1 MKTTV
6 TGAYPKISDEH
17 QDLRRALHRHDR
29 GELDTDGLSAV
40 LDEST
45 RWAIGELDWAG
56 VDVINDGQVRW
67 DDLLAPFA
75 RAWSGC
81 DRGPLERFYDN
92 NTYFRQP
99 VITGPITS
107 EGTTLVRD
115 FEFARG
121 VARGE
126 LKAAVCGPLTFAT
139 LAEDRHYRS
148 LEERTLAVADAIAAE
163 IRGLGLAGATL
174 VDIEEPALVAPRALA
189 LARAAIERLAV
200 GGVRS
205 RYTLFFPADPLLD
218 SPRRSQ
224 SRGLRRVR
232 SRVRTPSKVNA
243 LRQRGPRDRP
253 TANTRVDRKEL
264 SGLIEEAL
272 SSPAD
277 YLGSRPDG
285 LEICRTMSR
294 CTEAEGACPRLRTRG
309 RVKAERSVLL
319 TTSFG
324 SSATRHLQKHETRSA
339 PELG

>member
-29 GELDTDGLSAV
+29 GELDAPGLAGV

-56 VDVINDGQVRW
+56 IDVINDGQVRW

-75 RAWSGC
+75 RAWDGC
-81 DRGPLERFYDN
+81 DRGALERFYDN

-107 EGTTLVRD
+107 KGNTLVRD

-148 LEERTLAVADAIAAE
+148 LEDRTLAVADAIAAE
-163 IRGLGLAGATL
+163 IRGLGAAGATL
-174 VDIEEPALVAPRALA
+174 VDVEEPALVAHPEHFA

-200 GGVRS
+200 AGVPLALQT
-205 RYTLFFPADPLLD
+205 YFFPADPLLD
-218 SPRRSQ
+218 ALAAFPVAQ
-224 SRGLRRVR
+224 VGVDVR
-232 SRVRTPSKVNA
+232 SRDTKAVERLNA
-243 LRQRGPRDRP
+243 LRQTVVLGIVDAR
-253 TANTRVDRKEL
+253 NTRVEAESEL
-264 SGLIEEAL
+264 VALIESAL
-272 SSPAD
+272 KHIPAD
-277 YLGSRPDG
+277 YLWLAPTTG
-285 LEICRTMSR
+285 LEYLPHDV
-294 CTEAEGACPRLRTRG
+294 AVKKLKALVAAAHAAGG
-309 RVKAERSVLL
+309 VKA
-319 TTSFG
+319 
-324 SSATRHLQKHETRSA
+324 
-339 PELG
+339 